1 MFQIGITNVPK
12 DRLNSHKRLGW
23 VTMEVGGP
31 FDGNWY
37 RDTEQELSKELKRRG
52 ARIGKINDSKAVQF
66 DGHTEAWTSESLEV
80 EIFEQILRWLGDSE
94 WVDQ

>member
-23 VTMEVGGP
+23 TTVEVRGP
-31 FDGNWY
+31 FDGNWC
-37 RDTEQELSKELKRRG
+37 RDTEQELIKELKRRG
-52 ARIGKINDSKAVQF
+52 ARFGKISDLKAVKF

-80 EIFEQILRWLGDSE
+80 ESFEQILRWLGDVE
-94 WVDQ
+94 WADQ